1 MPIRIRGLHLPAK
14 LTGILPTPAPAPE
27 PEPIPEVVL
36 PVYEPE
42 PVVPYV
48 STHEESDDDIV
59 VPKKPK
65 TKITNRTVA
74 LNPLSDS

>member
-14 LTGILPTPAPAPE
+14 LTGIRPAPAAPN

-48 STHEESDDDIV
+48 STQDESDDEIV
-59 VPKKPK
+59 APKKPK
-65 TKITNRTVA
+65 TTLTNRTVA
-74 LNPLSDS
+74 LNPLSDE

>member
-14 LTGILPTPAPAPE
+14 LTGIRPAPAPE

-48 STHEESDDDIV
+48 SNQDESDDEIV
-59 VPKKPK
+59 VPRKPK